1 MNLKVPKPV
10 LLIVLDGWGLAP
22 PGPGNAI
29 AQAKTPNM
37 DKFWVGYPHTKLKVY
52 GKAIGLPEGEMGSS
66 EFGHLIMGAGRII
79 YQDFSR
85 ISLAISDG
93 SFLKNKALISACQ
106 QAKSYD
112 SSLHLLGL
120 LSFGSIHADRDHL
133 YALLRLAK
141 NQNLKP
147 HQVKLHIFT
156 DGRDSPPKSALSL
169 LVELRK
175 VIKEVGIGE
184 IVTISGRFFAMD
196 RDRRWERTQKAY
208 EALVLGKGEKASSPE
223 EIVEKYYKNNIT
235 DEFIPPTI
243 FTDGQVRDGDAL
255 IFFNFRTDRA
265 RQLTR
270 TFVDPNF
277 YSFKRKKILK
287 KLFFVSMTEFEKGLP
302 VSAIAFSSRKID
314 LALPRVISVRGLRQL
329 HIAETEKYAFVT
341 YYFNGLYEKP
351 VIGEDRILIPSPR
364 VATYDL
370 KPEMSTH
377 EITKTLLEKIKLRI
391 YDFILVNFANPD
403 MVGHT
408 GVLRAG
414 IKACEVVDE
423 CLGKVVKL
431 VLVYN
436 GVCIIVADHGNVEEM
451 VDPKTGEVST
461 KHSLN
466 PVPLIVIG
474 KKWQG
479 KPRTLLTGTLAD
491 VAPTILKIMNIPKP
505 IGMTGR
511 SLI

>member
-1 MNLKVPKPV
+1 MVKPIV
-10 LLIVLDGWGLAP
+10 LIVLDGWGLAP
-22 PGPGNAI
+22 PGPGNAV

-37 DKFWVGYPHTKLKVY
+37 DKFWVGYPHTKLKAC
-52 GKAIGLPEGEMGSS
+52 GKASGLPEGEMGSS
-66 EFGHLIMGAGRII
+66 EFGHLIIGAGRII

-85 ISLAISDG
+85 ISLSISDG
-93 SFLKNKALISACQ
+93 SFFKNKALVSACH
-106 QAKSYD
+106 QAKSQGT
-112 SSLHLLGL
+112 SLHLLGL
-120 LSFGSIHADRDHL
+120 LSFGSIHADRNHL

-141 NQNLKP
+141 QQNLRP
-147 HQVKLHIFT
+147 DQVKLHIFT

-169 LVELRK
+169 LVDLRTAM
-175 VIKEVGIGE
+175 KEVGVGE
-184 IVTISGRFFAMD
+184 IVTILGRYFMD

-208 EALVLGKGEKASSPE
+208 EALVQGIGENASSPE
-223 EIVEKYYKNNIT
+223 EVIEKYYRNKIT
-235 DEFIPPTI
+235 DEFVPPTI
-243 FTDGQVRDGDAL
+243 FTESQVKEGDAL
-255 IFFNFRTDRA
+255 IFFNFRADRV

-270 TFVDPNF
+270 AFIEPDF
-277 YSFKRKKILK
+277 YGFKRKKVLK
-287 KLFFVSMTEFEKGLP
+287 NLFFVSMTEFEKGLP
-302 VSAIAFSSRKID
+302 VSAIAFPSRKINN
-314 LALPRVISVRGLRQL
+314 ALPRVISERGLRQL
-329 HIAETEKYAFVT
+329 HMAETEKYAFVT

-351 VIGEDRILIPSPR
+351 VIGEDRILIPSPK

-370 KPEMSTH
+370 KPEMSAY
-377 EITKTLLEKIKLRI
+377 EITRVLLGKIKLKA

-408 GVLRAG
+408 GVLKAG

-423 CLGKVVKL
+423 CLGKVVRL
-431 VLVYN
+431 VLAYN

-505 IGMTGR
+505 IEMTGR